1 MTQSSDSK
9 ASKANFN
16 LNLAIFILILL
27 GAILTWEKNNMG
39 QDFLDNYVK
48 DQTKWMIL
56 DMILF
61 VLLALLIFVNRKSKC
76 VSVYITLMVL
86 LIVMKAVH
94 MYSSHKLVTSKTPSG
109 GNKFH
114 LNDLFYGTLFDG
126 IVLGVAG
133 SYLLTHMGKH

>member
-1 MTQSSDSK
+1 MAKSSEK
-9 ASKANFN
+9 ACYM
-16 LNLAIFILILL
+16 LNAAIFVLVLL
-27 GAILTWEKNNMG
+27 GAFLSWEKNNMG

-61 VLLALLIFVNRKSKC
+61 VLLAMLIFVNRKEKC
-76 VSVYITLMVL
+76 VVVYITLMVL
-86 LIVMKAVH
+86 LIVMKAIH
-94 MYSSHKLVTSKTPSG
+94 TYNSHKLVTSKNPSG

-126 IVLGVAG
+126 IVLGAAG